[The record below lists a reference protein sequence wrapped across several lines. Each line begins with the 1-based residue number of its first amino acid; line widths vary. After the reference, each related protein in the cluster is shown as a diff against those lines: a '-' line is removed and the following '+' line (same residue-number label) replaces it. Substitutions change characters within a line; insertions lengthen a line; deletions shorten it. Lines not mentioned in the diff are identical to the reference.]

1 MVGFLAL
8 LLFFLTHV
16 SVKTFGQ
23 KNKTN
28 GVNQFMTLEQI
39 FSTKPA
45 LALKPALSFPVSP
58 EVSTLQAA
66 ASLAAATAEP
76 NLALSLRRDEL
87 LKTVLAKK
95 AFKYTVEPDE
105 TLSGIAAKFGLKID
119 DILAYNNIGDPAL
132 IKAGAVL
139 NLPPDTKIQAIIP
152 SSENYLVAP
161 ITGVFVKALEKI
173 GGLLSPVSGLD
184 EGLLH
189 ANNGVD
195 ISANCGQPVYAADDG
210 LVIVSQDGWDGGYG
224 NFIQIQHADGSITL
238 YGHLSERVAQVDTY
252 VKKGSLIGFV
262 GDTGDSTGCHLHF
275 EVRGK
280 TNPFARQ

>member
-16 SVKTFGQ
+16 SVKAFGQ

-184 EGLLH
+184 EGILH
-189 ANNGVD
+189 SHNGVD
-195 ISANCGQPVYAADDG
+195 ISANCGQPVYAAADG

-238 YGHLSERVAQVDTY
+238 YGHLSERVVQVDTY